1 MKLLLTAPAVLLLAT
16 AGVQAAASWNT
27 GPLTW
32 ISDIRRCSASY
43 SGNGS
48 GSSWQDRTVA
58 YDPYQGGADILVTNG
73 LETWSAHCSQESQL
87 DAYGMSFV
95 ASSEAT
101 VLASPLSS
109 PLMSQSQAKYDMWFT
124 IDAPIDYHLQ
134 GRVSESNH
142 PDSMATVRLTDLN
155 GNIIERVTSSPG
167 LSRSF
172 DLTGR
177 LQPGTYRLY
186 AESLG
191 KCRTAG
197 LVIVA
202 EGQAHCTMEF
212 SAVEV
217 IEDPQQP
224 PPAPRPHRMASTDA
238 PPSRP

>member
-1 MKLLLTAPAVLLLAT
+1 MHRSLLAT
-16 AGVQAAASWNT
+16 AALLACTGASHAALALD
-27 GPLTW
+27 GPLSW

-43 SGNGS
+43 NGNGS

-73 LETWSAHCSQESQL
+73 LETWSAHCSQESQM
-87 DAYGMSFV
+87 DSYGMSFV

-101 VLASPLSS
+101 VLASPTSS
-109 PLMSQSQAKYDMWFT
+109 PLSAQSQSKFDMWFT
-124 IDAPIDYHLQ
+124 IDAPIDYHMQ
-134 GRVSESNH
+134 GRVSEEH
-142 PDSMATVRLTDLN
+142 HADSMATVRLTDLN

-167 LSRSF
+167 ISRSF

-191 KCRTAG
+191 KCRTIG
-197 LVIVA
+197 LIVAA
-202 EGQAHCTMEF
+202 EGQARCSLEF
-212 SAVEV
+212 SAAAVE
-217 IEDPQQP
+217 EDPQQP

-238 PPSRP
+238 PPARP